1 VIKLYTGVIIN
12 TLFVILGGL
21 IGLFLKNY
29 IKEKYTKTIM
39 DSIGVFVLILGI
51 SYALESNNLIYVLI
65 SVILGG
71 LIGEFL
77 KIGDLLDKLRNK
89 FQKDPNSS
97 ISPIDGIITCSILFC
112 IGSMTIVGCLDS
124 AINNDHSILYTKAI
138 MDFIAIISLTT
149 IYGKST
155 ILTSVVVFVY
165 QGLLVFLFSIF
176 KDFFNPA
183 LITEI
188 NAVGGFLLVL
198 LALNVLNLKHFKVI
212 NFLPS
217 FIIIIILTLLFI
229 I

>member
-1 VIKLYTGVIIN
+1 MYTGVIIN

-21 IGLFLKNY
+21 IGIFLKNY

-77 KIGDLLDKLRNK
+77 KIGDLLNKLRNK

-155 ILTSVVVFVY
+155 ILTSIVVFVY

-176 KDFFNPA
+176 KDFFNPI

-188 NAVGGFLLVL
+188 NAVGGFLLIL
-198 LALNVLNLKHFKVI
+198 LALNVLNLKQFKVI
-212 NFLPS
+212 NYLPS
-217 FIIIIILTLLFI
+217 FIIIIILTFLFI

>member
-1 VIKLYTGVIIN
+1 
-12 TLFVILGGL
+12 
-21 IGLFLKNY
+21 
-29 IKEKYTKTIM
+29 M

-155 ILTSVVVFVY
+155 ILTSIVVFVY

-176 KDFFNPA
+176 KDFFNPI

-188 NAVGGFLLVL
+188 NAVGGFLLIL
-198 LALNVLNLKHFKVI
+198 LALNVLNLKQFKVI
-212 NFLPS
+212 NYLPS
-217 FIIIIILTLLFI
+217 FIIIIILTFLFI

>member
-1 VIKLYTGVIIN
+1 MYTGVIIN

-21 IGLFLKNY
+21 IGIFLKNY

-89 FQKDPNSS
+89 FQKDLNSS

-155 ILTSVVVFVY
+155 ILTSIVVFVY

-176 KDFFNPA
+176 KDFFNPI

-188 NAVGGFLLVL
+188 NAVGGFLLIL
-198 LALNVLNLKHFKVI
+198 LALNVLNLKQFKVI
-212 NFLPS
+212 NYLPS
-217 FIIIIILTLLFI
+217 FIIIIILTFLFI

>member
-1 VIKLYTGVIIN
+1 MYTGVIIN

-21 IGLFLKNY
+21 IGIFLKNY

-155 ILTSVVVFVY
+155 ILTSIVVFVY

-176 KDFFNPA
+176 KDFFNPI

-188 NAVGGFLLVL
+188 NAVGGFLLIL
-198 LALNVLNLKHFKVI
+198 LALNVLNLKQFKVI
-212 NFLPS
+212 NYLPS
-217 FIIIIILTLLFI
+217 FIIIIILTFLFI

>member
-21 IGLFLKNY
+21 IGIFLKNY

-97 ISPIDGIITCSILFC
+97 ISPIDGINPEDLNIASLINDRLDNVKEIIL
-112 IGSMTIVGCLDS
+112 
-124 AINNDHSILYTKAI
+124 AINPSIEGEVTSLYIQKILEKKDIKISRLSYGIPMGGDIEYLDPPMISKAL
-138 MDFIAIISLTT
+138 D
-149 IYGKST
+149 
-155 ILTSVVVFVY
+155 
-165 QGLLVFLFSIF
+165 
-176 KDFFNPA
+176 DR
-183 LITEI
+183 
-188 NAVGGFLLVL
+188 
-198 LALNVLNLKHFKVI
+198 KVI
-212 NFLPS
+212 S
-217 FIIIIILTLLFI
+217 
-229 I
+229 